1 MGLNIM
7 EMNIMGLNI
16 KELYNKYETII
27 KYSTY
32 AFAGWF
38 LSWVLF
44 FIMLPGMIRYFGK
57 VKGAFLNYAFSWIS
71 MVVIIIILTISLTDN
86 NIISSLFEPK

>member
-1 MGLNIM
+1 MSWD
-7 EMNIMGLNI
+7 I
-16 KELYNKYETII
+16 KELYHKYESII

-44 FIMLPGMIRYFGK
+44 FIMLPLMIRYFGK
-57 VKGAFLNYAFSWIS
+57 VKGAFLNYVFSWIS
-71 MVVIIIILTISLTDN
+71 MFVIIIILSILLTGTI
-86 NIISSLFEPK
+86 KV

>member
-1 MGLNIM
+1 MPNKIQLYYIM
-7 EMNIMGLNI
+7 SLDI
-16 KELYNKYETII
+16 KELYTKYERII

-44 FIMLPGMIRYFGK
+44 FIMLPLMINSFGK

-71 MVVIIIILTISLTDN
+71 MILFIIILTVVLT
-86 NIISSLFEPK
+86 K

>member
-1 MGLNIM
+1 
-7 EMNIMGLNI
+7 MNQNL

-32 AFAGWF
+32 SFAGWF

-44 FIMLPGMIRYFGK
+44 FIMLPGMIDYFGK
-57 VKGAFLNYAFSWIS
+57 IKGSFFNYAFSWIS
-71 MVVIIIILTISLTDN
+71 MFAIIIILSIFD
-86 NIISSLFEPK
+86 IIRKKEKRS

>member
-1 MGLNIM
+1 MHFIM
-7 EMNIMGLNI
+7 TLDI

-27 KYSTY
+27 KYSTF

-44 FIMLPGMIRYFGK
+44 FIMLPGMIDYFGK
-57 VKGAFLNYAFSWIS
+57 AKGTFLNYAFSWIS
-71 MVVIIIILTISLTDN
+71 MFVIIIVLSIAINGS
-86 NIISSLFEPK
+86 IEVVKKY

>member
-1 MGLNIM
+1 MTLD
-7 EMNIMGLNI
+7 I

-27 KYSTY
+27 KYSTF

-44 FIMLPGMIRYFGK
+44 FIMLPGMIDYFGK
-57 VKGAFLNYAFSWIS
+57 AKGTFLNYAFSWIS
-71 MVVIIIILTISLTDN
+71 MFVIIIVLSIAINGS
-86 NIISSLFEPK
+86 IEVVKKY

>member
-1 MGLNIM
+1 MHFIM
-7 EMNIMGLNI
+7 SLDI

-27 KYSTY
+27 KYSTF

-44 FIMLPGMIRYFGK
+44 FIMLPGMIDYFGK
-57 VKGAFLNYAFSWIS
+57 AKGTFLNYAFSWIS
-71 MVVIIIILTISLTDN
+71 MFVIIIVLSISIN
-86 NIISSLFEPK
+86 GSI

>member
-1 MGLNIM
+1 MNCIM
-7 EMNIMGLNI
+7 TLDI

-27 KYSTY
+27 KYSTF

-44 FIMLPGMIRYFGK
+44 FIMLPGMIDYFGK
-57 VKGAFLNYAFSWIS
+57 AKGTFLNYAFSWIS
-71 MVVIIIILTISLTDN
+71 MFVIIIVLSIAINGS
-86 NIISSLFEPK
+86 IEVVKK

>member
-1 MGLNIM
+1 
-7 EMNIMGLNI
+7 MNLDV
-16 KELYNKYETII
+16 KELYVKYEKII

-44 FIMLPGMIRYFGK
+44 FIMLPGMINYFGK
-57 VKGAFLNYAFSWIS
+57 VKGAFMNYAFSWIS
-71 MVVIIIILTISLTDN
+71 MIVIIITLTIVLT
-86 NIISSLFEPK
+86 

>member
-1 MGLNIM
+1 MSP
-7 EMNIMGLNI
+7 NI

-32 AFAGWF
+32 SFAGWF

-44 FIMLPGMIRYFGK
+44 FIMLPGMINYFGK
-57 VKGAFLNYAFSWIS
+57 VKGAFMNYAFSWIS
-71 MVVIIIILTISLTDN
+71 MIVIIITLTIVLT
-86 NIISSLFEPK
+86 

>member
-1 MGLNIM
+1 MSP
-7 EMNIMGLNI
+7 NI

-32 AFAGWF
+32 SFAGWF

-44 FIMLPGMIRYFGK
+44 FIMLPLMINSFGK
-57 VKGAFLNYAFSWIS
+57 VKGALMNYAFSWIS
-71 MVVIIIILTISLTDN
+71 MIVIIIILSMFLQGVQY
-86 NIISSLFEPK
+86 